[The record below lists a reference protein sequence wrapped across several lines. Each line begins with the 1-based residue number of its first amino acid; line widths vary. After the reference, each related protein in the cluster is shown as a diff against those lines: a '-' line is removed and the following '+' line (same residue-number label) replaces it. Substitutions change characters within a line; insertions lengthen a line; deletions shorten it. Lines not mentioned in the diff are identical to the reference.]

1 MEQLLFERTF
11 SDDAISIVS
20 KLPNNRT
27 DESGQLQGHKSM
39 QRVLKLYSCRE
50 CTKTFSVAGNLWTHQ
65 RKHTGVKPY
74 SCGECTKTFSNISNQ
89 QQHEKTQTGV
99 KPYSCRECT
108 KTFSRFD
115 HL

>member
-74 SCGECTKTFSNISNQ
+74 PCRECSKAFSQAISLRTHQ
-89 QQHEKTQTGV
+89 RKHTGV
-99 KPYSCRECT
+99 KHFLFR
-108 KTFSRFD
+108 
-115 HL
+115 